1 MTEDLRGRIKRIGQE
16 AVEKTSP
23 KLGFSISMF
32 TLENVEPNAKESR
45 LWDLEVWYKSQ
56 ALYFSIPAHNDT
68 PDQKLREDIEKALWE
83 KIKTISELADRI
95 KPS

>member
-1 MTEDLRGRIKRIGQE
+1 MPEDLRERIKRIGQE
-16 AVEKTSP
+16 VAKKTSP

-32 TLENVEPNAKESR
+32 TLETVEPNAKESR

-56 ALYFSIPAHNDT
+56 ALYFSISAHNDT

-83 KIKTISELADRI
+83 EIKTISELADRI
-95 KPS
+95 ESS